1 MNHHIVG
8 RKHLID
14 AGEADA
20 LLSARC
26 AGGEKPQSLIVNG
39 EFPGERRVVCG
50 TVCHKTGVAVR
61 RCFLGSQQNL
71 GRRTGSGQ
79 RQVYFCLD
87 LRLRQEHLRM
97 AVVHA
102 VSDLLGREPEV
113 HRTEHHAGL
122 VARQIGEHKLR
133 AVVELHH
140 DNVTFPQSGTEQSVG
155 ETVRLCIQLGIVPDS
170 AAFQICQRPSA
181 AKPSHVPQKAIAPG
195 IAVLKLSPERL
206 HGTLFL
212 IQNAGLSDLL
222 QKLSDVLQPFPVRLF
237 LAVFRCQHHLFH
249 LPERRHLVLF
259 HAVSSPVRLPA
270 YAAFS
275 LVSLRYMVLPPQNV
289 KYAVP

>member
-222 QKLSDVLQPFPVRLF
+222 QKAFQMCYSLF
-237 LAVFRCQHHLFH
+237 QSGCSLAVFRCQHHLFH

-259 HAVSSPVRLPA
+259 HAVSSPGTIA
-270 YAAFS
+270 GFS